1 MITRTLYVA
10 TRNREFGDAI
20 AKNIPPARHLQAGG
34 PPGTTQVYVIDM
46 EYEGELRALAQQF
59 KEKMPE

>member
-1 MITRTLYVA
+1 MITRTLLVA
-10 TRNREFGDAI
+10 TRNRAFGDAI
-20 AKNIPPARHLQAGG
+20 AKNIPPARHLAAGG
-34 PPGTTQVYVIDM
+34 PPRTMQMYLIDV